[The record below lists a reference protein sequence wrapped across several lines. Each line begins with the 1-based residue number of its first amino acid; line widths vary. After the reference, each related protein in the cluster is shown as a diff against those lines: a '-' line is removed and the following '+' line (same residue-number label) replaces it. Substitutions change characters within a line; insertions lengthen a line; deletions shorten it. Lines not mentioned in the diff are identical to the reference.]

1 MAFWGWIC
9 DVITTFRGGIP
20 SRLRF
25 QIPSSHPIPSAG
37 GSMDHPWP
45 PMAHQLDQAP
55 GDVRRPVIFKAVG
68 CCAGRSGCRFMVR
81 VFVEPI
87 LRDMIFLCL
96 RCIQQ
101 FAHFFRL
108 RIPKNYQLRCKERD
122 RSSEKNSCCNKKWC
136 LHQALKWKWT
146 YNLNVLWLSISLQK
160 KHVILLLFHNDVFHP
175 CFNGDLSSK
184 GRKKSGVKPLLP
196 CHPGTWSGI
205 DLGPKFEQAIGKLLP
220 LSSMQVNGR

>member
-1 MAFWGWIC
+1 MNLWRF
-9 DVITTFRGGIP
+9 TTFRGEFQAGSDFKSQVPIQSHQQDEPVAYRPPTGP
-20 SRLRF
+20 STWDF
-25 QIPSSHPIPSAG
+25 QHKNPS
-37 GSMDHPWP
+37 
-45 PMAHQLDQAP
+45 LDE
-55 GDVRRPVIFKAVG
+55 VIQR
-68 CCAGRSGCRFMVR
+68 CCAAGVLQQLFFSPCFMVR
-81 VFVEPI
+81 VFVNQFWEI
-87 LRDMIFLCL
+87 LMCSLHPTVCPLWGCGFQKL
-96 RCIQQ
+96 
-101 FAHFFRL
+101 
-108 RIPKNYQLRCKERD
+108 PKLRCKKRH

-146 YNLNVLWLSISLQK
+146 YNINVLWLSISLQK